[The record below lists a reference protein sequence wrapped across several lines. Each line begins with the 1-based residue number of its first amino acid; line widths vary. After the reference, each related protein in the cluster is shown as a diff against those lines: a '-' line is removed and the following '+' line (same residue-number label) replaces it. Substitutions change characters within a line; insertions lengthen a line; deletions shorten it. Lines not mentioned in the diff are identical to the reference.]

1 MPSIDRGAS
10 QTLRRLKLRELDIL
24 SAAVDAGSMGKA
36 ADRLSIS
43 QPSVSE
49 AIANIEA
56 LLGVPLL
63 DRTARGI
70 EPTIYAR
77 ALLTRGRVVFDELA
91 QAINDI
97 ESLADPAKG
106 EVRIG
111 CAESFSAGLTPAIIR
126 RVLKHHPGLTF
137 QLIEANTAALEFRE
151 LRERNI
157 DLMLGN
163 IAGPLADQDL
173 TAEILFDDSFNV
185 VVGAQSPW
193 ARRRRIKIAELAD
206 QPWILGQPV
215 NVVRRLVG
223 DAFRAAGCE
232 PPRLRITSTSMH
244 IRLHLLA
251 TDNFVTVFHGSLLRY
266 NTKRWSLRVLPVELG
281 VLPVAIVTLKN
292 RTLSPAARLFIQHAR
307 AITSPMAIS
316 NKQ

>member
-111 CAESFSAGLTPAIIR
+111 CAESFSAGLTPAIIQ
-126 RVLKHHPGLTF
+126 RVLKHLPPDYRAVLVLRHFQQLAYEEMCQVLGLTMS
-137 QLIEANTAALEFRE
+137 QVKT
-151 LRERNI
+151 
-157 DLMLGN
+157 
-163 IAGPLADQDL
+163 
-173 TAEILFDDSFNV
+173 
-185 VVGAQSPW
+185 
-193 ARRRRIKIAELAD
+193 
-206 QPWILGQPV
+206 
-215 NVVRRLVG
+215 
-223 DAFRAAGCE
+223 
-232 PPRLRITSTSMH
+232 
-244 IRLHLLA
+244 RLHRARKMFKERYQRLA
-251 TDNFVTVFHGSLLRY
+251 EVPDAL
-266 NTKRWSLRVLPVELG
+266 
-281 VLPVAIVTLKN
+281 
-292 RTLSPAARLFIQHAR
+292 
-307 AITSPMAIS
+307 
-316 NKQ
+316 